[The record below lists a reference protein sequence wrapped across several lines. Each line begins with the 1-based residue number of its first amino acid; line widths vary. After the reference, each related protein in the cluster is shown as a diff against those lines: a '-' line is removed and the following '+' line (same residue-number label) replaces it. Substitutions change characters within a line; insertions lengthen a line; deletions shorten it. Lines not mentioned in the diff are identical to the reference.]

1 MSWASRPH
9 AWRHLML
16 SITRAS
22 GLRLKR
28 PRAWWFLDIC
38 AERRVNAFAGTAKT
52 TVARAIIRHYSE
64 DTTAYKKILY
74 AVYNK
79 ANQV

>member
-1 MSWASRPH
+1 
-9 AWRHLML
+9 ML

-22 GLRLKR
+22 GFRLKR

-52 TVARAIIRHYSE
+52 TVARAIIRQY
-64 DTTAYKKILY
+64 TAYKKILY